1 MTLTVDS
8 QSVKAAS
15 TVGRNSRGYNAAKM
29 INGRKR
35 HSRSPHSARP

>member
-1 MTLTVDS
+1 MTLIVDS

-15 TVGRNSRGYNAAKM
+15 TVGRKSCGYDDAKE

-35 HSRSPHSARP
+35 HITMDTLGCP